1 MTLAII
7 AAHDPNLVIGANGE
21 LPWYYKEDMRYFKRK
36 TQGHPVIM
44 GRGVFEEIG
53 KKPLPGRKNIVL
65 TKSKSYPEKEVI
77 TCSSIEETLKHTAGE
92 NLIFIIGGGEVY
104 HQMIDSA
111 DLLYITEIHQEYEG
125 DTYFPEYR
133 HQIGTVW
140 EEIQREDKPKYSFVL
155 YKRKNPIAEV

>member
-21 LPWYYKEDMRYFKRK
+21 LPWHYKEDMRYFKK
-36 TQGHPVIM
+36 TTQGHPVIM
-44 GRGVFEEIG
+44 GRGVFEEVG
-53 KKPLPGRKNIVL
+53 EKPLPGRKNIVL

-77 TCSSIEETLKHTAGE
+77 TCSSVEDALKHAAGE
-92 NLIFIIGGGEVY
+92 NMIFIIGGGEVY
-104 HQMIDSA
+104 RQMIDSV

-133 HQIGTVW
+133 HQINTVW
-140 EEIQREDKPKYSFVL
+140 EEIQREDKPEFSFVL
-155 YKRKNPIAEV
+155 YKRKKSDG